1 LPRLTPLLAAV
12 AVVGLAVLGQAT
24 VARADDEH
32 GGPPPTPPVPTTISF
47 GVAAAAGALDGQFVS
62 LMNADRAQ
70 QGLAAL
76 SVNAQLTAVA
86 SAWTDELIG
95 RDALSHNPDIV
106 SELPAGAT
114 HWGENVGYGYTPA
127 TLETAFMASAPH
139 RANILGQYTQV
150 GVGAATGSNGMLWV
164 TVDFAA
170 LGGPAASAVSTGA
183 AVAAC
188 TGSNPPSTA
197 VASSASGYYVLGS
210 DGGVFTFGGARF
222 MGSVPGEGVHADTVL
237 MALSADGGGY
247 YVLGADGGV
256 FTFGDAHYFG
266 SVPALGVRTTAVD
279 LKPTRTGGGYW
290 VLTQDGRVFPFGDA
304 PALGSLPAG
313 SHAAVKLVPTP
324 SGRGYWV
331 LASDGGIFTF
341 GDARFDGSLPG
352 QGIVDRSISMA
363 STPSGSGY
371 WVLGADGGIFT
382 YGDATFHGSVPG
394 IGCVQ
399 AQGVQIVPTTTGHGY
414 YVLASDGRVFPFGDA
429 PGYGDPSQLHITARD
444 LAVVAAG

>member
-1 LPRLTPLLAAV
+1 
-12 AVVGLAVLGQAT
+12 
-24 VARADDEH
+24 
-32 GGPPPTPPVPTTISF
+32 
-47 GVAAAAGALDGQFVS
+47 
-62 LMNADRAQ
+62 M
-70 QGLAAL
+70 
-76 SVNAQLTAVA
+76 
-86 SAWTDELIG
+86 
-95 RDALSHNPDIV
+95 

-247 YVLGADGGV
+247 YVLGCRRRGVHLRRRVLLRLRARARRADDGGRPQADQDRRRV
-256 FTFGDAHYFG
+256 
-266 SVPALGVRTTAVD
+266 LGADPGRQGLPVRR
-279 LKPTRTGGGYW
+279 RTGARLAAGRVARRGEARAHAERQGYW
-290 VLTQDGRVFPFGDA
+290 I
-304 PALGSLPAG
+304 
-313 SHAAVKLVPTP
+313 
-324 SGRGYWV
+324 

-429 PGYGDPSQLHITARD
+429 PGYGDPSRLHITARD